1 MTCASQL
8 NHISELTG
16 EKEKLYELSER
27 QSKEI
32 GKLTL
37 STQKK
42 EKDFKTAKAE
52 LDLKVE
58 E

>member
-1 MTCASQL
+1 MKKVFAK
-8 NHISELTG
+8 N
-16 EKEKLYELSER
+16 EKKLLELSER

-42 EKDFKTAKAE
+42 EKDFKTTKAE

>member
-1 MTCASQL
+1 VTSASQL
-8 NHISELTG
+8 NQIFDLTG
-16 EKEKLYELSER
+16 EKEKLFELSER